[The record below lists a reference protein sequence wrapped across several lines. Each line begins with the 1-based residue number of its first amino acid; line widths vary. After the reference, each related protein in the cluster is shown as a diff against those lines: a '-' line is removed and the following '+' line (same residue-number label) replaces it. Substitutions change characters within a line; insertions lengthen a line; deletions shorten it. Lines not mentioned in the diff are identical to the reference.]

1 MLNISNYKVEDAIL
15 NQKPTSFSKVTNH
28 KGAKILV
35 YWLIAVFSVLFVVLL
50 LPWTQNVRSKGKITT
65 VDPRQRPQDIPS
77 IIAGKVKKWYV
88 REGQYVD
95 KGDTIITI
103 TEIKPDYLSPDLIPR
118 IKEQLNNKLEAI
130 KSYKEKINSLT
141 RQQEAIEKVKN
152 TKYAQAR
159 NKYEQAFLKLQS
171 DSAAYYAA
179 NTTYG
184 IALNQLERQKTL
196 YSQGLKSLTDLEEK
210 KQKLQESNAKIV
222 SAENKLLISKNE
234 LTNAK
239 IDLEVVVATY
249 NEKVAKSQSELS
261 SAESMLFDAEVEVS
275 KLRIKLSNTET
286 RNTNYAI
293 LAPQDCFIQKI
304 KVPGIG
310 QVVKEGKSIVSIMPA
325 DYELAIELYIDPV
338 DYPLIHKGERVRIV
352 FDGYPAI
359 VFSGWPGASYN
370 TYGGKII
377 AIDQHI
383 SENGKFRILVAHQ
396 ENDIPWPEQ
405 LRVGSGA
412 EGMALL
418 NDVLVIY
425 ELWRKL
431 SQFPPEYYTAI
442 NEDDEYKRS
451 GDYKNTKEK
460 GGK

>member
-1 MLNISNYKVEDAIL
+1 MLNISNYKVEEAIL

-28 KGAKILV
+28 KGAKVLV
-35 YWLIAVFSVLFVVLL
+35 YWLVAVFSVLFIVLF

-65 VDPRQRPQDIPS
+65 INPQQRPQDIPS
-77 IIAGKVKKWYV
+77 IIAGRIEKWYV

-103 TEIKPDYLSPDLIPR
+103 SEIKPDYLSPELIPR
-118 IKEQLNNKLEAI
+118 IKEQLANKVVAI
-130 KSYKEKINSLT
+130 KSYKEKINSLI

-159 NKYEQAFLKLQS
+159 NKYAQAFAKLQS
-171 DSAAYYAA
+171 DSASYLAA
-179 NTTYG
+179 KTNYD
-184 IALNQLERQKTL
+184 IALKQLERQKTL
-196 YSQGLKSLTDLEEK
+196 YDQGLKSLTELEEK

-222 SAENKLLISKNE
+222 SAENKLFISKNE
-234 LTNAK
+234 LINAK
-239 IDLEVVVATY
+239 IEYDVIIATY
-249 NEKVAKSQSELS
+249 NEKMAKSQSDLS
-261 SAESMLFDAEVEVS
+261 SAESMLFNAEVEVS

-286 RNTNYAI
+286 RNSNYAI
-293 LAPQDCFIQKI
+293 LAPQDCFIQKV
-304 KVPGIG
+304 KVPGVG
-310 QVVKEGKSIVSIMPA
+310 QVVKEGKAIVSIMPA
-325 DYELAIELYIDPV
+325 DYELAVELYINPV
-338 DYPLIHKGERVRIV
+338 DYPLMHKGEHVRIV

-370 TYGGKII
+370 TYGGEII

-383 SENGKFRILVAHQ
+383 SDNGKFRVLVAHQ
-396 ENDIPWPEQ
+396 ENDVPWPEQ

-418 NDVLVIY
+418 NDVFVVY

-442 NEDDEYKRS
+442 NKDEEYKRS
-451 GDYKNTKEK
+451 NEYKKTK
-460 GGK
+460 GKK